1 MKKTLLFSVISFI
14 FFLST
19 TQGVLGVDQCSCT
32 VQFNVGT
39 YDCEATSV
47 FAIGNTPSNNIA
59 GVIGWVLVQ
68 GQTCVPAPRD
78 SLFQINDLD
87 RLLNKLT
94 APIATTPLSSE
105 SLCQNLCDLGNDCD
119 DSGAW
124 RTRVRCEY
132 IAGVAP
138 PTSSAL
144 APVFVPPPS
153 IPLINPLTGTTSSES
168 IPDFVGNII
177 ERVLGI
183 LGSIS
188 LVVFMYGA
196 FKWITSEGE
205 SDDIAEGTHTM
216 AYAAIGI
223 LVIFASYGILSSVI
237 GGITRGG

>member
-1 MKKTLLFSVISFI
+1 MSQLSSKLGVLCTKNTINMKKLFLSIILSVVSASFVVPVLAVDECTCEVSLSDGTATVCGYESSVPIGSVVGDMRTGLEGAFGSAACTGVSNIVFTSSQDATLLDATLCPTLDETTLANDPSS
-14 FFLST
+14 LNGST
-19 TQGVLGVDQCSCT
+19 ITCT
-32 VQFNVGT
+32 VVSS
-39 YDCEATSV
+39 TSPS
-47 FAIGNTPSNNIA
+47 TPSSF
-59 GVIGWVLVQ
+59 
-68 GQTCVPAPRD
+68 T
-78 SLFQINDLD
+78 
-87 RLLNKLT
+87 
-94 APIATTPLSSE
+94 
-105 SLCQNLCDLGNDCD
+105 
-119 DSGAW
+119 
-124 RTRVRCEY
+124 
-132 IAGVAP
+132 
-138 PTSSAL
+138 
-144 APVFVPPPS
+144 PPS
-153 IPLINPLTGTTSSES
+153 STPLINPLSGNMSAES